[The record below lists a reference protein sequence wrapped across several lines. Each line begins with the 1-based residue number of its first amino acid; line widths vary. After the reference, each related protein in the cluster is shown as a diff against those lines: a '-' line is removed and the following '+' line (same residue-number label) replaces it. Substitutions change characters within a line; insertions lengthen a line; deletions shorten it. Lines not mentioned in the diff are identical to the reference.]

1 MLAEPLAACLLFG
14 GIEPRHDIGLAGAAE
29 RIANCPRLV
38 AITPYADAELMAAAQ
53 VLLPMGTFAETSG
66 TYVNIEGR
74 WQEFRGCAQPVGE
87 ARPGWK
93 ILRVLGNLLDLEGFS
108 QESSAEVLAEVRAA
122 AAGAAYDGRPDAMP
136 ELDGAGGTT
145 VEVPMYA
152 VDAVVRRAAPLQL
165 TRTARQAAGGG

>member
-1 MLAEPLAACLLFG
+1 
-14 GIEPRHDIGLAGAAE
+14 
-29 RIANCPRLV
+29 
-38 AITPYADAELMAAAQ
+38 MAAAQ

-108 QESSAEVLAEVRAA
+108 QESSAEVLAEVRDA

-152 VDAVVRRAAPLQL
+152 VDAVVRRAAPLQQ